1 MSVAT
6 ALVGVD
12 PVTRQVVQNRLI
24 SIVREMSH
32 TLSRA
37 SFSPIIT
44 EVKDFSNVL
53 LAPDGA
59 LVAQA
64 EGIPTFLGAMAPLL
78 PPVLDRYPLASVQ
91 PGDVFISND
100 PYSANGTHKN
110 DVNVF
115 RPVFDPAGPDAGPV
129 FFAVSKAHWTDIGA
143 KDPGSWSPDARNMF
157 QEGVTIPPLRLVA
170 AGDWNDELLEMILG
184 NTRLR
189 EQNEGDLLAQIGALG
204 VAESRVH
211 DLLAEYGRAEVE
223 AHVASLIDYAER
235 ATRAEVARIPDGR
248 YRAEE
253 WVDSDGVSEEP
264 FRIVAVV
271 EVDGDRMTVDLSESA
286 DQRAGACGNAVVTA
300 SVAAV
305 RVAFKCLTLPHAATN
320 EGSYRPLQVI
330 TRPGSSV
337 HALAPAPVTLWG
349 DVARAV
355 IEAVL
360 GAVGRADPSRA
371 IGGLFGNVDA
381 MALAGPGTGDGG
393 EWIYFSPFAGGWGGR
408 AGADGLSALCPIING
423 DNDNVPCEVIEASYP
438 LRVERYELVPDSC
451 GAGRRRGGLG
461 VRFDVRILEAGA
473 TLSASLDRYVIAPPG
488 VQGGDDGALSGLWVD
503 EGDGVELPA
512 HKVAA
517 RPLPA
522 GALVSHRTG
531 GGGGHGDP
539 RRREPAL
546 VAADV
551 ADGYVTPEA
560 AARLY
565 GTGGT
570 A

>member
-1 MSVAT
+1 MSVT
-6 ALVGVD
+6 AAAVGVD

-32 TLSRA
+32 TLTHA

-53 LAPDGA
+53 LAPDGT

-78 PPVLDRYPLASVQ
+78 PPVLARYPIEGVR
-91 PGDVFISND
+91 PGDIFISND
-100 PYSANGTHKN
+100 PFSANGTHKN

-115 RPVFDPAGPDAGPV
+115 RPIFDPAAVGASPV

-143 KDPGSWSPDARNMF
+143 KDPGSWSPDARNSF
-157 QEGVTIPPLRLVA
+157 QEGVTIPPVRLL
-170 AGDWNDELLEMILG
+170 AGGSWIDEVLELVLA

-189 EQNEGDLLAQIGALG
+189 EQNEGDLLAQIGALA

-211 DLLAEYGRAEVE
+211 ELLAEYGRAEIE
-223 AHVASLIDYAER
+223 AQVASLIDYAER
-235 ATRAEVARIPDGR
+235 AARAEVARLPDGV

-253 WVDSDGVSEEP
+253 WVDSDGVVDEP
-264 FRIVAVV
+264 FRIVAMV
-271 EVDGDRMTVDLSESA
+271 EVRGDHMTVDLSESA
-286 DQRAGACGNAVVTA
+286 DQRSGACGNAVVTA
-300 SVAAV
+300 TVAAV
-305 RVAFKCLTLPHAATN
+305 RVAFKCLTLPHAPTN
-320 EGSYRPLQVI
+320 EGSYRPLTVL
-330 TRPGSSV
+330 TRPGSST

-360 GAVGRADPSRA
+360 GAIGSADPDRA

-381 MALAGPGTGDGG
+381 MALAGVREDTGQ
-393 EWIYFSPFAGGWGGR
+393 EWIYFAPFAGGWGGR
-408 AGADGLSALCPIING
+408 ARTDGLSALCPIING

-438 LRVERYELVPDSC
+438 LRVERYELTSDSC

-461 VRFDVRILEAGA
+461 VRFDVRILEPGT
-473 TLSASLDRYVIAPPG
+473 TLSASLDRYRIAPPG
-488 VQGGDDGALSGLWVD
+488 VHGGDDGALSGLWVD
-503 EGDGVELPA
+503 EGDGIERPA

-517 RPLPA
+517 REVPR

-539 RRREPAL
+539 RERERER
-546 VAADV
+546 VADDV

-560 AARLY
+560 ASRLY
-565 GTGGT
+565 G